1 MTAPS
6 GGLARRL
13 ALGFSGQAF
22 SRLVFAIN
30 TVALVP
36 ILIHAWGLSGYG
48 QWIALT
54 ALASYMS
61 YSNFGLV
68 TTSANEMVMAAGAG
82 DDLRARRTFQMSL
95 NLTFY
100 FIAPILL
107 VLLALASIAPLSQ
120 VLRLTE
126 ISNHAA
132 FLVLVFVAAQFW
144 FQTVR
149 GLMVAALYATGSY
162 ALGYY
167 IAGTAKLAELVAV
180 AVAVTLFHGSQV
192 TVAAIIAGAALIDLT
207 VITIVARRAAR
218 WARLDF
224 RVFDGAWVLS
234 QAKPTI
240 GFAISNLSTMGVLIQ
255 APRVILSA
263 LLGGQA
269 VAIYTVYGTAMR
281 LMDQLLLMLVLP
293 LEVEIAHTV
302 GRKAFDQTYRLV
314 TFGTQFSWIL
324 FTAVAAFLMLA
335 GPLVFHVWTRG
346 QVAFSY
352 GFMALYLVMSACNQ
366 LGRVSAHALISTN
379 RLYGPSFVM
388 LALSIAAVALGG
400 VLTTYLKLP
409 GMVIGG
415 IFGELSNSLVVI
427 AAFAAWMNKPIA
439 AFFVD
444 QLDPRASFAELKARA
459 GQVLL
464 RLRRASGA

>member
-1 MTAPS
+1 MTAPAR
-6 GGLARRL
+6 GLGRRL

-36 ILIHAWGLSGYG
+36 ILIHAWGLNGYG

-82 DDLRARRTFQMSL
+82 DDVRARRTFQMSL

-100 FIAPILL
+100 LILPILL
-107 VLLALASIAPLSQ
+107 VLLALARISPLSQ

-132 FLVLVFVAAQFW
+132 FLILVFVAAQFW

-167 IAGTAKLAELVAV
+167 IAGTAKLAELITVAV
-180 AVAVTLFHGSQV
+180 AVSLFHGSQI
-192 TVAAIIAGAALIDLT
+192 TVAAIMAAMGLIDLT
-207 VITIVARRAAR
+207 VITLVARRAAAWGEAGLSR
-218 WARLDF
+218 VRRRLGGLAGQADH
-224 RVFDGAWVLS
+224 RLRHLQPVDHGRADPGA
-234 QAKPTI
+234 
-240 GFAISNLSTMGVLIQ
+240 
-255 APRVILSA
+255 RVILSA

-314 TFGTQFSWIL
+314 TLGTQFSWVL
-324 FTAVAAFLMLA
+324 FTGVAAFLLLA

-346 QVAFSY
+346 QVAYSY
-352 GFMALYLVMSACNQ
+352 SFMALYLVMSACNQ

-400 VLTTYLKLP
+400 VLTVPLKLP
-409 GMVIGG
+409 GMVLGG
-415 IFGELSNSLVVI
+415 ILGELSNSLVVI
-427 AAFAAWMNKPIA
+427 AAFAAWMNKPLS

-444 QLDPRASFAELKARA
+444 QLDRRRHSWNS
-459 GQVLL
+459 
-464 RLRRASGA
+464 RRASAKSCRA